1 MMKERVIRLNHPK
14 DVQEFV
20 NAATHCEFDINLIYQ
35 HIFIDAKSLI
45 GVLGLLRQNTKVSY
59 FGENQGF
66 EQVLQKYAVA

>member
-20 NAATHCEFDINLIYQ
+20 NAATQCEFDINLIYQ